1 VLLETVASRAFVV
14 VYRAKHEELG
24 RTVLLKALKPTIA
37 VSSPFA
43 RALER
48 EAKILAGLRHEGIV
62 ALYDFARTP
71 ETMWLALED
80 VRGPSLAE
88 VLARTKPLGVAPAA
102 AVGLEIA
109 RGLAHAHERGTV
121 HRDLR
126 PENVTLTADGGVKIM
141 ELSVAVSIAG
151 AAGAVSIA
159 GAGSI
164 AGAAGAVSGGDEL
177 PAEAFEGDA
186 FTKPDYMA
194 PEQILGEAPS
204 PRADVF
210 SLGVMMFEMLAGE
223 RPFRDADTP
232 APGEERASRVKRGA
246 PASLRALSPEVPR
259 PLEGL
264 VMRCLA
270 RDPEARFESAR
281 AVLGAL
287 EDALPEI
294 SRLPPRVLVTRALS
308 EAKLGEELMAPRE
321 AAAAGRE
328 ARLPVPLL
336 WPALQGYLVILGLIV
351 AGGAVI
357 ELGLRDEN
365 RPPARPLSGAGD
377 GPQEGRGY
385 LRVLAK
391 PWAEVLIDGEAV
403 DTTPIGRPLPVS
415 PGRHYVTF
423 RHPNAPDEKRSID
436 VASGQTV
443 VLDVT
448 MRLERAALPDGGS
461 GSGPDASATP

>member
-1 VLLETVASRAFVV
+1 MLLETVSSRAFYVTH
-14 VYRAKHEELG
+14 RAKHEELG
-24 RTVLLKALKPTIA
+24 RTVLVKALKPTVA

-62 ALYDFARTP
+62 ALYDFVRTP
-71 ETMWLALED
+71 EAMWLALED
-80 VRGPSLAE
+80 VRGHSLAD
-88 VLARTKPLGVAPAA
+88 VLARSKPLGVASAA
-102 AVGLEIA
+102 AIGLELS

-126 PENVTLTADGGVKIM
+126 PENVMLTPEGGVKIM
-141 ELSVAVSIAG
+141 EFSAAVSAKE
-151 AAGAVSIA
+151 VL
-159 GAGSI
+159 
-164 AGAAGAVSGGDEL
+164 V
-177 PAEAFEGDA
+177 EAFESDA

-194 PEQILGEAPS
+194 PEQILGEPPS
-204 PRADVF
+204 ARADVF
-210 SLGVMMFEMLAGE
+210 SLGVLMYEMLSGE
-223 RPFRDADTP
+223 RPFKEPDAPSPGDERSSRVSRVAP
-232 APGEERASRVKRGA
+232 AP
-246 PASLRALSPEVPR
+246 LRALAPQVPR
-259 PLEGL
+259 SLESL

-287 EDALPEI
+287 EEALPEV
-294 SRLPPRVLVTRALS
+294 SRLPVRVLVTRALS
-308 EAKLGEELMAPRE
+308 EAKLGDELAAPKE
-321 AAAAGRE
+321 AAAARE
-328 ARLPVPLL
+328 EALPSPLL
-336 WPALQGYLVILGLIV
+336 WPALRGYLIIFGLIA

-357 ELGLRDEN
+357 ELGLRGEN
-365 RPPARPLSGAGD
+365 RPPALPLAGPSGGEGTQGD
-377 GPQEGRGY
+377 RGY

-391 PWAEVLIDGEAV
+391 PWAEVLIDGELV
-403 DTTPIGRPLPVS
+403 DTTPIGRPLAVS

-448 MRLERAALPDGGS
+448 MRIERTSAPDAGPGG
-461 GSGPDASATP
+461 GADASASP

>member
-1 VLLETVASRAFVV
+1 MPTRIGPYVLLETVAQRAFVV
-14 VYRAKHEELG
+14 TYRARHEELG
-24 RTVLLKALKPTIA
+24 RTVLLKALKPTVA

-48 EAKILAGLRHEGIV
+48 EAKILAGLRHDGIV
-62 ALYDFARTP
+62 ALFDFGRTS
-71 ETMWLALED
+71 EAIWLVLED
-80 VRGPSLAE
+80 VRGHSLAE

-102 AVGLEIA
+102 AVALEIA

-126 PENVTLTADGGVKIM
+126 PENVTLTPEGGVKIM
-141 ELSVAVSIAG
+141 ELSAAVNRDS
-151 AAGAVSIA
+151 
-159 GAGSI
+159 
-164 AGAAGAVSGGDEL
+164 EL
-177 PAEAFEGDA
+177 LAEAFEGEPVTRA
-186 FTKPDYMA
+186 NYMA
-194 PEQILGEAPS
+194 PEQILGDAPS

-223 RPFRDADTP
+223 RPFRDAE
-232 APGEERASRVKRGA
+232 AAEPGEERASRLSRGA
-246 PASLRALSPEVPR
+246 LTPLRALAPDVPR

-270 RDPEARFESAR
+270 RDPEARYESAR

-308 EAKLGEELMAPRE
+308 EAKLGDELMAPRE
-321 AAAAGRE
+321 AAAAG
-328 ARLPVPLL
+328 ARARVPVPLL
-336 WPALQGYLVILGLIV
+336 WPALRGYLVIFGLLV

-357 ELGLRDEN
+357 ELGLRDGTKAPA
-365 RPPARPLSGAGD
+365 PPLAGPGAWE
-377 GPQEGRGY
+377 GPREGRGY

-391 PWAEVLIDGEAV
+391 PWAEVLIDGDLV

-448 MRLERAALPDGGS
+448 MRLDRVILPDAGPGS
-461 GSGPDASATP
+461 GSDAGDTP